1 MKESKGYSVYL
12 ATLRSYTSTAT
23 VHGLSYLGDLTL
35 PLVDRCVWLV
45 VVLVFGS
52 SAAFLSHGVLQEW
65 QNNKVVTQLKETE
78 LPVEQL
84 DFPAITICSDG
95 LNMDAVEKVIATDF
109 EEWKKRQRVKR
120 DDVED
125 NIDVEDEIDKFLLTT
140 YGIEGDQDI
149 FDIIIGM
156 VADNPDNSFAN
167 NGIR

>member
-1 MKESKGYSVYL
+1 MLKPKGNSKYL

-23 VHGLSYLGDLTL
+23 VHGLSYIGDLTL

-52 SAAFLSHGVLQEW
+52 SAAFLSHGVFQEW

-95 LNMDAVEKVIATDF
+95 LNMDAVEKVVETDF
-109 EEWKKRQRVKR
+109 EEFKKKQRVKR
-120 DDVED
+120 DDVQKM
-125 NIDVEDEIDKFLLTT
+125 I
-140 YGIEGDQDI
+140 
-149 FDIIIGM
+149 
-156 VADNPDNSFAN
+156 
-167 NGIR
+167 